1 MEVAR
6 INSLEFPTEE
16 KTDAFIADREKKAVK

>member
-6 INSLEFPTEE
+6 INSFEFPTEE
-16 KTDAFIADREKKAVK
+16 KMDAFIADREKKRQ